1 MGFKIDRDLSKE
13 IYKIGVPSFLETLFT
28 TFTNI
33 IDSKMVSALG
43 VTAISA
49 ISVTNAP
56 RLFILSVF
64 FSINIVLTSLVARCV
79 GEKNRDEANRIFDL
93 IMKFVIIASIIL
105 SILAVVLARP
115 LMIVFSHQEDTLDAS
130 VVYFRI
136 VMGGMIF
143 NTVFMAINAA
153 MRGFGKTNLT
163 FISNVV
169 SSVVNIILNY
179 LLIEGHFGFPA
190 LGVKGAAIAT
200 VAGMVAACIQM
211 TLVAMKK
218 DYFVNIPYCLGKKF
232 RPTKEGSKE
241 VLEMYRST
249 FTDSLATRVS
259 ILIISGIVAR
269 IGSFQ
274 MAVYSIGMHLLNVNV
289 AVGTGLQTAAVA
301 LIGRSHGARD
311 KALLKQYKRNIISLS
326 AVSALVLAT
335 LFILGGR
342 TFFGFF
348 SNEAEFISIGAKSCL
363 FIGAITISQT
373 LKFAYVGCLQ
383 GVGAMK
389 EVMRASIVSFA
400 FVNLSVL
407 AVCVFVLKMGIWGV
421 WTGSLVS
428 QTVQAIMVWNYTQK
442 LDAFKEDA

>member
-1 MGFKIDRDLSKE
+1 M
-13 IYKIGVPSFLETLFT
+13 
-28 TFTNI
+28 
-33 IDSKMVSALG
+33 ALR
-43 VTAISA
+43 TAI
-49 ISVTNAP
+49 
-56 RLFILSVF
+56 R
-64 FSINIVLTSLVARCV
+64 
-79 GEKNRDEANRIFDL
+79 
-93 IMKFVIIASIIL
+93 
-105 SILAVVLARP
+105 
-115 LMIVFSHQEDTLDAS
+115 Q
-130 VVYFRI
+130 
-136 VMGGMIF
+136 
-143 NTVFMAINAA
+143 
-153 MRGFGKTNLT
+153 
-163 FISNVV
+163 
-169 SSVVNIILNY
+169 
-179 LLIEGHFGFPA
+179 
-190 LGVKGAAIAT
+190 GA
-200 VAGMVAACIQM
+200 G
-211 TLVAMKK
+211 
-218 DYFVNIPYCLGKKF
+218 D
-232 RPTKEGSKE
+232 REE

-301 LIGRSHGARD
+301 LIGRSHGAKD

-326 AVSALVLAT
+326 AVSALILAA

>member
-1 MGFKIDRDLSKE
+1 MNFKIDRELSKE

-56 RLFILSVF
+56 RLFVLSVF

-93 IMKFVIIASIIL
+93 ILKAVIVASVIL
-105 SILAVVLARP
+105 SILSVALARP

-130 VVYFRI
+130 VLYFRI
-136 VMGGMIF
+136 IMGGMIF

-190 LGVKGAAIAT
+190 LGIKGAAIAT
-200 VAGMVAACIQM
+200 VAGMVAACILM
-211 TLVAMKK
+211 TIVAMKK
-218 DYFVNIPYCLGKKF
+218 DLFVNIPYCIGKKYKY
-232 RPTKEGSKE
+232 TKEGTAE
-241 VLEMYRST
+241 VLEMYKST
-249 FTDSLATRVS
+249 FTDNLATRVS
-259 ILIISGIVAR
+259 ILIISAIVAR

-274 MAVYSIGMHLLNVNV
+274 MAIYSIGMHLLNVNV

-301 LIGRSHGARD
+301 LIGRSHGAKD
-311 KALLKQYKRNIISLS
+311 KELLKQYKNNIITLALYS
-326 AVSALVLAT
+326 AFFLAA
-335 LFILGGR
+335 LFILGGK
-342 TFFGFF
+342 TFYGFF
-348 SNEAEFISIGAKSCL
+348 SNDPEFISIGTKSCY
-363 FIGAITISQT
+363 FIAAITISQT

-407 AVCVFVLKMGIWGV
+407 AVCVFILNLGIWGV
-421 WTGSLVS
+421 WLASLIA
-428 QTVQAIMVWNYTQK
+428 QTVQMFMVWNYTK
-442 LDAFKEDA
+442 NLEALREDV